1 MSGDV
6 PDDARRVLILGGTGT
21 VGRWAAK
28 YLTGPGDRVVTVDRR
43 GEVDLHADVLRPE
56 PALRTAADAAGMIV
70 LALPED
76 VALGCADWLATVVG
90 TDAVLVSTCSVQQPL
105 FAALATAD
113 HAPRLVGVNPMF
125 SPTLDSAGRPVALVR
140 TASDA
145 VTDLLRRRLSAGG
158 MLVTELTPD
167 AHDEAMSYLQALPH
181 AVLLAYLQALV
192 ESPVE
197 PAVLL
202 RLAPPPARTLLA
214 LACRILSAPPEIYWD
229 IQHANAAGAQ
239 RRQALRRA
247 LDELDD
253 TVTAGDSD
261 RFRAT
266 LAAAGD
272 RLGPQVTLSAQECH
286 RLFSLLS
293 TPSST

>member
-1 MSGDV
+1 MPGD
-6 PDDARRVLILGGTGT
+6 AGRVLILGGAGT
-21 VGRWAAK
+21 VGCWAARH
-28 YLTGPGDRVVTVDRR
+28 LAAPGDQVITVDR
-43 GEVDLHADVLRPE
+43 GAGADLHADVLRPE
-56 PALRTAADAAGMIV
+56 TGLRAAVGSAEMVV
-70 LALPED
+70 LALPEE
-76 VALGCADWLATVVG
+76 VALGCAGWLATAAG
-90 TDAVLVSTCSVQQPL
+90 EQTVLVSTCSVQQPL
-105 FAALATAD
+105 FTALARTGTP
-113 HAPRLVGVNPMF
+113 APLVGVNPMF

-140 TASDA
+140 TAPGP
-145 VTDLLRRRLSAGG
+145 VTELLRERLTTGG
-158 MLVTELTPD
+158 LVVTELTPQ

-202 RLAPPPARTLLA
+202 RLAPPPARTLLT

-229 IQHANAAGAQ
+229 IQHANADGAG

-247 LDELDD
+247 LDDLDD
-253 TVTAGDSD
+253 MVATGDFG

-266 LAAAGD
+266 LAVAED
-272 RLGPQVTLSAQECH
+272 RLGEQVPRSAQECH

-293 TPSST
+293 SPSEDRP